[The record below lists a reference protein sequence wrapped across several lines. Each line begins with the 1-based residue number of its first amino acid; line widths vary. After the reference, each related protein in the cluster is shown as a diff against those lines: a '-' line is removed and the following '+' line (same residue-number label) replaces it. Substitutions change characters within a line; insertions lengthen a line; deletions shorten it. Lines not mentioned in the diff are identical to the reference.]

1 MTRHVAFIPAR
12 LGSKGLPLKNRLL
25 FPNTADFLECLD
37 WIDEIVISTDDPVLA
52 REGQGRGYTIL
63 ERPKQLAGDAI
74 AIKTVIEGAV
84 AQMNLAPS
92 AVLWLFYLPILYKNK
107 VDFEDARK
115 ILDSKK
121 IESLCTF
128 IPAKTHPFNCWQ
140 YSTEKGELSQFIEN
154 NRFRRQDLP
163 EAWMLYHYIC
173 CCRVSCL
180 PKLNNELVCKQT
192 YPIFLPKEVADRLIE
207 IDTPEDLARW
217 KVQQI
222 ES

>member
-25 FPNTADFLECLD
+25 FPNTADFLEHLD

-74 AIKTVIEGAV
+74 PIKAVIEGAIT
-84 AQMNLAPS
+84 QMNLEPIV
-92 AVLWLFYLPILYKNK
+92 VLWLFYLPILYKNK
-107 VDFEDARK
+107 ADFEDARQ

-121 IESLCTF
+121 LESLCTF